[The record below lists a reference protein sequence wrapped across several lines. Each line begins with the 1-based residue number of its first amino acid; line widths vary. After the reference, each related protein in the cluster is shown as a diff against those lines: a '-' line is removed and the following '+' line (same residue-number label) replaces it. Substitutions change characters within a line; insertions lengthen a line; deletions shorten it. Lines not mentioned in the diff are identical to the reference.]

1 LLYLLYNSV
10 ASTTQTDK
18 EEMKK
23 IISSV
28 IRITL
33 DRNVKIILRKKF
45 NKENLRLILVHI
57 RTIEMIV
64 FQVTLTTFEASSIF

>member
-1 LLYLLYNSV
+1 MLYLLYNSV